1 MGANS
6 RRLVDEQRV
15 VRLKHQAAVGLD
27 VRRGLGVWRALG
39 LGAPRSLGTRCGLG
53 ARCSLSVPRD
63 LVVPRGLGGLGVCEL
78 ELAHAPLHHVGVA
91 AGELVAE
98 RPEPELHPS
107 GRHAAEIRALE
118 RGRSLGILKQPLGPP
133 GGAVSSPATTPQ
145 KRCAAAIPMEMKLK
159 INPPTPFQ
167 YQVHPPRPKPKGNS
181 QLASRQSGPE
191 GATRG
196 YLANERTLEGSHP
209 RGGGRCRGNKHP
221 PPCARWPGTF
231 GS

>member
-107 GRHAAEIRALE
+107 GRHAAEVRVLE
-118 RGRSLGILKQPLGPP
+118 RGPRPDTAWNCAVAVLTALALAAALALEPALAAYAFAAGALALGPANR
-133 GGAVSSPATTPQ
+133 GARSA
-145 KRCAAAIPMEMKLK
+145 
-159 INPPTPFQ
+159 F
-167 YQVHPPRPKPKGNS
+167 
-181 QLASRQSGPE
+181 
-191 GATRG
+191 
-196 YLANERTLEGSHP
+196 
-209 RGGGRCRGNKHP
+209 
-221 PPCARWPGTF
+221 
-231 GS
+231 